1 MENYNRIIGLFI
13 KVYFNYYFY
22 GGMVYAGKEY

>member
-1 MENYNRIIGLFI
+1 MKNCNGIIGLFI